1 MTESTHRQLLNP
13 AVVKG
18 IAFALTGLFILA
30 APHLAESVLRFLV
43 AGVLLLVGV
52 SDFWGHHKGRDSA
65 HGLAR
70 ATLAIAGGMALLIAS
85 AGTVRIVELVVAG
98 YLVGLGLLALHGWFN
113 RDDETADLNIDAWK
127 GAAQLAIAV
136 LILILPGALFSVA
149 LAAVAVSG
157 VVVGLVMIAWGV
169 RSGPRNAEVANR
181 GLAVEIFRCW
191 LYDQDLGPDR
201 RDAIAD
207 TLYFE
212 GPDRRSKITS
222 YVFMLLL
229 SVAIASLAVLQD
241 STAVIIGA
249 MLVAPLMT
257 PIMGCA
263 AGIVSGWRIRVLRSF
278 AVVAASVA
286 AAIGLAWILASWI
299 PALVPLGVNS
309 QVLSRSSPTLLDM
322 AIALAAG
329 AAGAYA
335 TVDDRVSSSL
345 TGVAVAVA
353 LVPPLGVVGIA
364 LQAGQWHA
372 AYGAFLLFATNLV
385 SIILASMVVF
395 VLIGLS
401 PVKKVLED
409 RKSIAD
415 LLAMVAVATLLIMV
429 PLGLT
434 GKGALRDSERTR
446 RAQRQTAAW
455 LGADSTVQ
463 LVRVTTRGEQ
473 VNVMLTGSGEV
484 PSVAELESALAHSFG
499 APVKVTVEHFPSVVI
514 TSANQ
519 SVFAEQNP
527 VRGPDEEGDSP
538 QETGRRD
545 TMNHARHRL
554 SAG

>member
-1 MTESTHRQLLNP
+1 MTESTQRHIMNP

-18 IAFALTGLFILA
+18 SAFTVAGLVILA
-30 APHLAESVLRFLV
+30 APHAAEFLLRFLV
-43 AGVLLLVGV
+43 AGTLLVVGW
-52 SDFWGHHKGRDSA
+52 SDLWGHRRGRESA
-65 HGLAR
+65 HGLVR
-70 ATLAIAGGMALLIAS
+70 AVLGFAGGIALLIS
-85 AGTVRIVELVVAG
+85 PGVTVRIVELVVAG
-98 YLVGLGLLALHGWFN
+98 YLAGLGLLALHRWFN
-113 RDDETADLNIDAWK
+113 RDAEAADRSIDAWK
-127 GAAQLAIAV
+127 GAAQLAVAL
-136 LILILPGALFSVA
+136 LILILPGVLFSVA
-149 LAAVAVSG
+149 LVSVAVCG
-157 VVVGLVMIAWGV
+157 VVVGLVMIAWGL
-169 RSGPRNAEVANR
+169 RSGPENAEVANR

-201 RDAIAD
+201 RAAIAD

-212 GPDRRSKITS
+212 GPNRRAKITS

-278 AVVAASVA
+278 GVVAASVV

-353 LVPPLGVVGIA
+353 LVPPLGVVGVA
-364 LQAGQWHA
+364 LQAGHWHSA
-372 AYGAFLLFATNLV
+372 FGAFLLFATNLV
-385 SIILASMVVF
+385 SIILASMAVF

-415 LLAMVAVATLLIMV
+415 LTAMVAVATLLIMV

-434 GKGALRDSERTR
+434 GKGVLQNSERTR
-446 RAQRQTAAW
+446 RAQRQVVAW
-455 LGADSTVQ
+455 LGEDSAVQ
-463 LVRVTTRGEQ
+463 LVRVTTRGKEFS
-473 VNVMLTGSGEV
+473 VVLTGSGEV
-484 PSVAELESALAHSFG
+484 PSVAELEKTLAQKFG
-499 APVKVTVEHFPSVVI
+499 APVNVTVEHFPSVVI
-514 TSANQ
+514 TSTNQ
-519 SVFAEQNP
+519 VVSAEQETDP
-527 VRGPDEEGDSP
+527 EPGTDGSSP
-538 QETGRRD
+538 SKTGQEIP
-545 TMNHARHRL
+545 
-554 SAG
+554 